1 MKRKVTIMI
10 LLAIIMIMGSSA
22 PTTASSNT
30 TYTYAL
36 SSDNELIITQNAY
49 LPDQYRV
56 DLGLQA
62 PQDLYFDVNDKLYI
76 ADYDPQGEAD
86 TARIIVYNTET
97 GLIEEEITHGDFQA
111 PTGIS
116 ITADGTLYVAD
127 ASAQRIFV
135 FDPNHDFSYEITR
148 PEARAYTTDEFR
160 PQKLAVDNTG
170 NIYVVAEGESSG
182 ILQLSK
188 TGEFLGYF
196 ATNQVYYSFEELIQK
211 FFYDLVDKDTNTI
224 KLPATFSNV
233 FVDSKGIL
241 YSTTSSLVLNDLVKK
256 HSTSG
261 SNLFGGIYTRSTG
274 MTDLYVN
281 SSGIIFTSSEK
292 EGYIDIYSKY
302 GDFIFSFGGTSND
315 DVIGLYDTLESIAV
329 NSAGDIYTVDS
340 EKTYLL
346 SYKPTEYALG
356 IYNGLDLFE
365 EGQYDA
371 AAEQWQE
378 VLMLNQMSKL
388 GNNQLAKSYLYQQEF
403 DLAATHFELAENR
416 MFYSESFWEIRNM
429 WIQSN
434 LGTILILLAVSFVLY
449 QTIKRT
455 NKKYHYLASIEH
467 KISEIKK
474 HYWVEEA
481 LYVFTVARHPVDA
494 YYEIKKERKGNVVIA
509 TAMLL
514 LTFVGFLL
522 NSAFKGFLYQL
533 TDIEDLN
540 IYAIILGFFSIV
552 LIYILSNYLITSINQ
567 GESGIKKIYIQTTY
581 SFLPLMFGLFLST
594 LLTHVLTL
602 DENFFVMFVLTI
614 GYLYTFILIFVGVNE
629 IQNYEFRDTTKSLI
643 LSLLL
648 MVIVAITIIFI
659 QLMFSQIVEFIVVVF
674 REVFG
679 LV

>member
-1 MKRKVTIMI
+1 MKRKLTIMI
-10 LLAIIMIMGSSA
+10 LLAIIMILHQ
-22 PTTASSNT
+22 TTEVDASSNT
-30 TYTYAL
+30 TFTYAL

-56 DLGLQA
+56 DLGLYA
-62 PQDLYFDVNDKLYI
+62 PQDLFFDANDILYI
-76 ADYDPQGEAD
+76 ADYDPQGDDD
-86 TARIIVYNTET
+86 TARIVMYDPDS
-97 GLIEEEITHGDFQA
+97 GLIINELTHPDFQS

-116 ITADGTLYVAD
+116 ITADGWLYVAD
-127 ASAQRIFV
+127 ANAQRIFV
-135 FDPNHDFSYEITR
+135 FDDNLDFAYEIDR
-148 PEARAYTTDEFR
+148 PEARAYTTAEFR
-160 PQKLAVDNTG
+160 PKKLAVDNTG

-196 ATNQVYYSFEELIQK
+196 ATNQVYYSIEELVQK
-211 FFYDLVDKDTNTI
+211 FFYDLVDKDLNSV

-233 FVDSKGIL
+233 FVDDKGIL
-241 YSTTSSLVLNDLVKK
+241 YSTTSSEVLNDLVKK

-261 SNLFGGIYTRSTG
+261 SNLFGGIYTRSNG

-281 SSGIIFTSSEK
+281 KSGIIFTSSES

-329 NSAGDIYTVDS
+329 NSSGDIYTVDS

-346 SYKPTEYALG
+346 SYNPTEYALG
-356 IYNGLDLFE
+356 IYNGLNLFE
-365 EGQYDA
+365 EGRYDE

-403 DLAATHFELAENR
+403 DLAALHFELAENR
-416 MFYSESFWEIRNM
+416 EFYSESYWEIRNN
-429 WIQSN
+429 WIQEN
-434 LGTILILLAVSFVLY
+434 LGIVLVLLVSTFVIY
-449 QTIKRT
+449 QVVKRT
-455 NKKYHYLASIEH
+455 NRKWRYLAPLEE
-467 KISEIKK
+467 KIKEIKT
-474 HYWVEEA
+474 HYWVEEF
-481 LYVFTVARHPVDA
+481 LYVFTVARHPVNA
-494 YYEIKKERKGNVVIA
+494 YYEIKKERKGNLVVA
-509 TAMLL
+509 TTMLL

-552 LIYILSNYLITSINQ
+552 LIYIISNYLITSINQ
-567 GESGIKKIYIQTTY
+567 GESGLKKIYIQTTY
-581 SFLPLMFGLFLST
+581 SFLPLLIGLFLST

-602 DENFFVMFVLTI
+602 DESFFVMFVLTI
-614 GYLYTFILIFVGVNE
+614 GYLYTFILLFVGVNE

-643 LSLLL
+643 LSVLL

-659 QLMFSQIVEFIVVVF
+659 QLMFSRIVEFIVVVF

-679 LV
+679 IV